1 MFWFL
6 LGVLIAV
13 LGGLALVGAIRVVIA
28 ILGGILRLV
37 FGIFSIFGPNN

>member
-13 LGGLALVGAIRVVIA
+13 LGGLVLVAAVRVVIA
-28 ILGGILRLV
+28 IFGGILRLL
-37 FGIFSIFGPNN
+37 FGIFSIFDNND

>member
-13 LGGLALVGAIRVVIA
+13 LGGLAIVLAVRVVFI
-28 ILGGILRLV
+28 ILGGILKLV
-37 FGIFSIFGPNN
+37 FGIFSIFDHND